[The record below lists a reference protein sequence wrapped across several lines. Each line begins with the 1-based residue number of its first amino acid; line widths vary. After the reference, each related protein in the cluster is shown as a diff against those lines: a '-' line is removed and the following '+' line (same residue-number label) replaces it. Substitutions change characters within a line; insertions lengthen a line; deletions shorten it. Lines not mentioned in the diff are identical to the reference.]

1 MLACAAL
8 SPRRAACSLHKP
20 LCRSYSTVAK
30 AAAPASE
37 PARPAP
43 RPRLKSLASLEPAA
57 HRLAFRSLPYAAPPH
72 LVAPSSSH
80 LTHHAA
86 PYFSL
91 RCFPSIP
98 RSATKP
104 LFGERQRPQ
113 AKTESVHPVG
123 FLRGRTAW
131 LPSSPPSSSASDDSP
146 SSTTDPFLA
155 PSALRASLARAARS
169 TRAKPYTLDLTLFAS
184 KKRVHKSAVVRERC
198 KRRVREAIRLVV
210 VRGARAAREGEEAEA
225 DGEGLVRREEDVRE
239 TGPRKWLV
247 PGHHYIMSITLEVY
261 RAPLPV
267 LVEQLRTALR
277 SLKRKAEA
285 AVLARQLA
293 DLELCPRVQQDDRR
307 RRDEDEVSLQ

>member
-1 MLACAAL
+1 MG
-8 SPRRAACSLHKP
+8 
-20 LCRSYSTVAK
+20 
-30 AAAPASE
+30 
-37 PARPAP
+37 
-43 RPRLKSLASLEPAA
+43 
-57 HRLAFRSLPYAAPPH
+57 FRSLPYAAPPH

-91 RCFPSIP
+91 RCFPSVP

-104 LFGERQRPQ
+104 LFGERQQPR

-131 LPSSPPSSSASDDSP
+131 LPSSSPSSPDSP
-146 SSTTDPFLA
+146 SPPTDPYLS
-155 PSALRASLARAARS
+155 PSALRASLARTAHAS
-169 TRAKPYTLDLTLFAS
+169 RAKPYTLDLTLFAS

-198 KRRVREAIRLVV
+198 KQRVREAVRLVV
-210 VRGARAAREGEEAEA
+210 VRGARAAREGEEREA

-261 RAPLPV
+261 RAPLSV

-277 SLKRKAEA
+277 ALKRKAEA
-285 AVLARQLA
+285 AILARQLA
-293 DLELCPRVQQDDRR
+293 DLELCPRA
-307 RRDEDEVSLQ
+307 LQHDVAPTRGSSSPTS